1 MALWWAGNAV
11 LLAVVVPVVL
21 LLANRVLRLAVE
33 IRRYA
38 DDILDHSVALT
49 GNLDPVSAVGDTR
62 DLVSAAKGLA
72 VGYVGAAAP
81 LLDQGD

>member
-1 MALWWAGNAV
+1 MGLWWAANAV
-11 LLAVVVPVVL
+11 LLVVIVPVVL

-38 DDILDHSVALT
+38 DDILDHGVALT
-49 GNLDPVSAVGDTR
+49 GNLDPVPAVADTR

-81 LLDQGD
+81 LLDLGD